1 MRYPG
6 LGFWLL
12 LRRKR
17 KRGAEKIVEKDFFDF
32 FWIFL
37 FFFWR
42 IHILVEPTGF
52 GSLEREIERDCGER
66 KERKKK
72 WLAQRRI

>member
-1 MRYPG
+1 MEN
-6 LGFWLL
+6 FWLS

-17 KRGAEKIVEKDFFDF
+17 KRGAEKIVEKGFFGF
-32 FWIFL
+32 FL
-37 FFFWR
+37 DLSFFWR

-66 KERKKK
+66 KERKKMGCPTANLK
-72 WLAQRRI
+72 K